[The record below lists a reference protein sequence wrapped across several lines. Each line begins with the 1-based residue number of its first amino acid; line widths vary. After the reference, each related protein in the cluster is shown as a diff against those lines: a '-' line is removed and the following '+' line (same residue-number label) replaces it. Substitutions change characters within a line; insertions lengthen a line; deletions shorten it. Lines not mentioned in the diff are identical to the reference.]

1 MASFDFTCP
10 QCGVTVEADDSY
22 RGMVLECPSCGKG
35 IVVPRTGGVP
45 RPKLKHVAQ
54 QQEKQ
59 EDLNAVAI
67 RRRLAEQ
74 EAEAA
79 AASAKEQAFAVKA
92 RKQRML
98 SALVKIVI
106 AVVLVGAAAFGISV
120 WRRHAAEQER
130 VREEERQRMEAESAR
145 ERQEREAEWQK
156 KRAEAQQRQQ
166 EEAEKRAEAEKKR
179 KEERE
184 RERAEQKRLRDE
196 REKERLDK
204 IAAAEN
210 LKKER
215 KERAEKFDRVGK
227 LFSKATVDLWKNMPQ
242 DARPG
247 TTEGVFYS
255 LIPLGKDHGVY
266 EVGSVTNGP
275 MRVVELSKKEA
286 DEPLDVADYLGLVE
300 KYGCLC
306 LPADGGKAYVSE
318 PKGSAGKQ
326 YTVPSSSVEPSSL
339 LWGEGLCALI
349 KRYSI
354 GTQNLVYDVS
364 YLPARGKALPLGP
377 FAFGKPL
384 GRSEL
389 QSAVL
394 AAALKNWRPPKAKA
408 SKKAFR
414 PTVVFYDGKTIKKG
428 ADGVTYV
435 PRSPVGRVGSS
446 YGKLC
451 DEARRQEEM
460 QAATQEAQSDE
471 AARAKENFCEGVV
484 SSIPDGSL
492 QVSVRITEDGDSVP

>member
-1 MASFDFTCP
+1 MATFDFTCP
-10 QCGVTVEADDSY
+10 QCGVTIEAEDSY

-45 RPKLKHVAQ
+45 RPKLKHVT

-74 EAEAA
+74 EEAA
-79 AASAKEQAFAVKA
+79 AAERVKELAFAAKA

-120 WRRHAAEQER
+120 WRRHKAEQER
-130 VREEERQRMEAESAR
+130 VREEERQRMEAER
-145 ERQEREAEWQK
+145 KEREAEWQK
-156 KRAEAQQRQQ
+156 KRTEAQQRQQ

-184 RERAEQKRLRDE
+184 RERAEQKRLREE
-196 REKERLDK
+196 REKERQDK
-204 IAAAEN
+204 IAAAES
-210 LKKER
+210 LKKEL

-255 LIPLGKDHGVY
+255 LVPFDKEHGVY

-306 LPADGGKAYVSE
+306 LPADGGKVYVSV

-364 YLPARGKALPLGP
+364 YLPARGKALPLGQ

-435 PRSPVGRVGSS
+435 PRSPAGRVGSS
-446 YGKLC
+446 YGKLYA
-451 DEARRQEEM
+451 EASRQEEM
-460 QAATQEAQSDE
+460 LAATQESQEDE
-471 AARAKENFCEGVV
+471 AKRAKENFCEGVV

-492 QVSVRITEDGDSVP
+492 QVSVKVTEEGDSVPQ

>member
-1 MASFDFTCP
+1 MATFDFTCP
-10 QCGVTVEADDSY
+10 QCGVSIEAEESY

-79 AASAKEQAFAVKA
+79 AEQAKERAFAAKA

-120 WRRHAAEQER
+120 WRRNKAEQER
-130 VREEERQRMEAESAR
+130 VREEARQRMEAENALAR
-145 ERQEREAEWQK
+145 KEREAEWQK
-156 KRAEAQQRQQ
+156 KRAETQQRQQ
-166 EEAEKRAEAEKKR
+166 EEAEKRAEMEKQR
-179 KEERE
+179 KEARE
-184 RERAEQKRLRDE
+184 RERAEQKRLREE
-196 REKERLDK
+196 REKERQDK
-204 IAAAEN
+204 IAAAAA
-210 LKKER
+210 LVKAR
-215 KERAEKFDRVGK
+215 KDRAEKFDRIGK
-227 LFSKATVDLWKNMPQ
+227 MFSTATVDLWKNMPAE
-242 DARPG
+242 ARPG
-247 TTEGVFYS
+247 TVEGMFYC
-255 LIPLGKDHGVY
+255 LIPYDEKDHGVY
-266 EVGSVTNGP
+266 EVGSSTNGP
-275 MRVVELSKKEA
+275 MRVVKLSKKEA
-286 DEPLDVADYLGLVE
+286 DEPLEVADYAGLVA

-306 LPADGGKAYVSE
+306 LPADGKVVYVSV
-318 PKGSAGKQ
+318 PKGPDDGK
-326 YTVPSSSVEPSSL
+326 YVVPSSSVEPSSL

-354 GTQNLVYDVS
+354 GTENLVYDVA
-364 YLPARGKALPLGP
+364 YLPARGKALPLGQ

-394 AAALKNWRPPKAKA
+394 AVAMKNWRPPKAKA
-408 SKKAFR
+408 KGKSFR
-414 PTVVFYDGKTIKKG
+414 PTVVFYDGKAIKKG

-435 PRSPVGRVGSS
+435 PRSPEGRVGPS

-451 DEARRQEEM
+451 EEARRQEDL
-460 QAATQEAQSDE
+460 QSAAQESQGDE
-471 AARAKENFCEGVV
+471 VARAKENFSEAVI

-492 QVSVRITEDGDSVP
+492 QVSVSVK

>member
-1 MASFDFTCP
+1 MANFDFTCP
-10 QCGVTVEADDSY
+10 QCGVSVEADESY

-35 IVVPRTGGVP
+35 IVVPRVGGVP
-45 RPKLKHVAQ
+45 RSKLKHVT

-74 EAEAA
+74 EAEEAA
-79 AASAKEQAFAVKA
+79 EQAKEQAFAAKI
-92 RKQRML
+92 RKQRMV
-98 SALVKIVI
+98 STAVKSIIVL
-106 AVVLVGAAAFGISV
+106 VLVGVVAFGVMV

-130 VREEERQRMEAESAR
+130 VREEERQRTETENAL
-145 ERQEREAEWQK
+145 ERKKREAEWQK
-156 KRAEAQQRQQ
+156 KRDEVLQRQQ

-196 REKERLDK
+196 REKERQDK
-204 IAAAEN
+204 IAAAES

-215 KERAEKFDRVGK
+215 KERAEKFDRIGK

-247 TTEGVFYS
+247 TAEGVFYC
-255 LIPLGKDHGVY
+255 LIPFDEKDHGVY
-266 EVGSVTNGP
+266 EVGSSTNGP
-275 MRVVELSKKEA
+275 MRVVKLSKKVA
-286 DEPLDVADYLGLVE
+286 DEPLEVADYAGLVA

-306 LPADGGKAYVSE
+306 LPADGKIVYVSV
-318 PKGSAGKQ
+318 PKSPDDGK
-326 YTVPSSSVEPSSL
+326 YVVPSSSVEPSSL

-364 YLPARGKALPLGP
+364 YLTARGKALPLGP

-394 AAALKNWRPPKAKA
+394 AVAMKNWRPPKVKAKG
-408 SKKAFR
+408 KTFR
-414 PTVVFYDGKTIKKG
+414 PTVVFYDGKTIKRG

-435 PRSPVGRVGSS
+435 PRSPDGRVGAS
-446 YGKLC
+446 YGKLSA
-451 DEARRQEEM
+451 EAIRQEEM
-460 QAATQEAQSDE
+460 LAATQESQDEE
-471 AARAKENFCEGVV
+471 AARAKDNFREGVI
-484 SSIPDGSL
+484 SAIPDGSL
-492 QVSVRITEDGDSVP
+492 QITVKVKSVEE

>member
-1 MASFDFTCP
+1 MATFDFTCP
-10 QCGVTVEADDSY
+10 QCGVTIEAEESY

-35 IVVPRTGGVP
+35 IVVPRVGGVP

-79 AASAKEQAFAVKA
+79 AERVKEQAFAAKA

-98 SALVKIVI
+98 SAVVKSAI
-106 AVVLVGAAAFGISV
+106 ALVLVGATAFGVSA

-130 VREEERQRMEAESAR
+130 VREEERQRAEAENAR
-145 ERQEREAEWQK
+145 ERKEREAEWQK
-156 KRAEAQQRQQ
+156 KRAEAQQ
-166 EEAEKRAEAEKKR
+166 EAEKRAEAEKKR

-196 REKERLDK
+196 REKERQDK
-204 IAAAEN
+204 IAAAES
-210 LKKER
+210 LKRER

-247 TTEGVFYS
+247 MTEGVFFS
-255 LIPLGKDHGVY
+255 LIPFEKEHGVY

-275 MRVVELSKKEA
+275 MRVVELSKEEA

-306 LPADGGKAYVSE
+306 LPADGGKVYVSV

-326 YTVPSSSVEPSSL
+326 HTVPSSSVEPSSL

-364 YLPARGKALPLGP
+364 YLPARGKALPLGQ

-394 AAALKNWRPPKAKA
+394 AAALKNWHPPKAKA

-414 PTVVFYDGKTIKKG
+414 PTVVFYDGKTIKRG

-435 PRSPVGRVGSS
+435 PRSPAGRMGSS

-451 DEARRQEEM
+451 DEARRQEEKLS
-460 QAATQEAQSDE
+460 ATQESQADE
-471 AARAKENFCEGVV
+471 AARAKENFCESVI

-492 QVSVRITEDGDSVP
+492 QVSVSIAEDGDSAP